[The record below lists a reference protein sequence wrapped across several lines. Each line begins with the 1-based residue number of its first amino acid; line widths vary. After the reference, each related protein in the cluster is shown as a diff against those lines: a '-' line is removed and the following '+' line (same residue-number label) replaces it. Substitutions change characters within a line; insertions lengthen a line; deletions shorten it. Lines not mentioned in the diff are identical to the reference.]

1 MPVRMFGVLTEP
13 VQKIPPEARISPSN
27 HTLDTGHVP
36 KKKDNKKS
44 PKTRIKNGFSDKLC
58 VCFTLKK
65 QKKTNSKPT
74 RFEFER
80 KNKGAKY
87 SFRRQ
92 ADTER
97 CELVLTWRRVRDSNP
112 CELSL

>member
-65 QKKTNSKPT
+65 QKKQT
-74 RFEFER
+74 RSQR
-80 KNKGAKY
+80 ASSLKGRTREQSTVFAG
-87 SFRRQ
+87 RRIRNG
-92 ADTER
+92 A
-97 CELVLTWRRVRDSNP
+97 
-112 CELSL
+112 SLF